1 MEKKNIGLKVLVV
14 ILSLLVVGLS
24 GFIIYDKVLSNNE
37 VENNDNNN
45 VNTDNNGSKLLSNEE
60 AINEGKRLYDKA
72 TEIYET
78 WVLIP
83 YCGVVRNKAYEDENK
98 IEKLG
103 DSGYGNGSYYKSNFT
118 SLDDLKNHLKQW
130 LSEDIV
136 NEKIVKTSVSNGET
150 FYNYVEDVSLLSKKD
165 GHYGYVDYVLKDN
178 TLYCRLDTGKGWL
191 TLYQNKYD
199 IKVDK
204 IEENKITYTITSTY
218 GKQDSGCYLGMLDSK
233 TCEEKD
239 LEYKNTTFVIEKNT
253 TGKFVVSEYTLHD

>member
-1 MEKKNIGLKVLVV
+1 MENQTNNKGIITLLIAIII
-14 ILSLLVVGLS
+14 ILSGLC
-24 GFIIYDKVLSNNE
+24 VLFATDTISFKSNE
-37 VENNDNNN
+37 IDNNDNS
-45 VNTDNNGSKLLSNEE
+45 DNNSKLLSNKE
-60 AINEGKRLYDKA
+60 AVVEGKRLYDKA

-78 WVLIP
+78 WYLIP
-83 YCGVVRNKAYEDENK
+83 YCGVVRNKAYEDQNK

-103 DSGYGNGSYYKSNFT
+103 DGSYGNGSYYKSNFT

-130 LSEDIV
+130 LSEDII
-136 NEKIVKTSVSNGET
+136 NEKVVKSYEWNGET
-150 FYNYVEDVSLLSKKD
+150 HYKYVEDLSLLSKKD

-178 TLYCRLDTGKGWL
+178 TLYCRLDIGKGWL

-218 GKQDSGCYLGMLDSK
+218 GKQDSGCYLGMLNSK

-239 LEYKNTTFVIEKNT
+239 LEYKNTTFVIERNT